1 MKDSILLMLQDA
13 IQFICLTYLD
23 LGFMKNVRRINIG
36 SLLLSACLM
45 VGAQNVSV
53 STAPLTLPTYELG
66 PADPHPIFFTGRVYQ
81 GAQGNIYPYP
91 LYDVL
96 TDNKVDKTYKAVYLE
111 NKYVKVCMLPEIG
124 GRILSATD
132 KTDGY
137 ELFYRQTGIKP
148 ALIGMLGAWLSG
160 GVEWNL
166 PHHHRASSY
175 MPIDWRT
182 EGNPDGSKTIWVG
195 ETELTE
201 RLKWSIGITL
211 YPDRSWVE
219 ARVRIINQTP
229 FIQSLLYW
237 ANVSVHC
244 NENYQ
249 VIFPPSTQFGADH
262 SKVYFTRWP
271 YGESERGKGDKV
283 DLSWWKNFTS
293 TSRSVFCWNFDDDF
307 LAGYD
312 HGTHAGT
319 VHVANHNIVTGK
331 KFFLWGNN
339 SSARMWD
346 KMLSDNDGPY
356 LELMVGAYSDN
367 QPDYSWIGPG
377 ETHEFTQRWY
387 GLRDIESVKNAND
400 DAAVNLER
408 KSPTKAFIGFNA
420 STAFNGAKVLLL
432 RNNKVVFS
440 KIVDISP
447 DKPFT
452 AEIKVPKETKD
463 EELKA
468 ELLDASGKEL
478 VSYQP
483 VRLQEQPMPKV
494 IDGTKPV
501 KDYKTVEELYFAG
514 LRVEQFHNARLD
526 AMDFYNEALRR
537 DSLDSRVNTV
547 VGIHYARQGNWK
559 EDEKYLKRAL
569 VRPTHD
575 YTRAKD
581 NEPYYYLG
589 MTYQMTGRL
598 KEAKDAY
605 WRATW
610 YPTFQHPAYLA
621 LAQIACRENDYHDAL
636 DLVNRSLNVGM
647 NDTKAQTLKGYILRK
662 LGEKD
667 KAAKALE
674 NALKVDPLDYWSL
687 SEKSQLSGEKASFLA
702 KADEQRGTGL
712 VRTQELLEMATE
724 YITIGAWQETVD
736 LLDAALNVGKPY
748 SDCPL
753 VYYYAAYA
761 QWNLGNKREAS
772 QLWQSADKLST
783 DFSFPFRL
791 EEVNILKKALDE
803 NSNDAHAAY
812 YLGNLYYFLG
822 QKDLGLKYWELSRD
836 KGADFAEV
844 YRNLGFGYGRLGK
857 TNEAVAEYEKAFRM
871 NPQDP
876 RYLRELDIMYEKA
889 GKPVAERLNILE
901 NNLFTVMK
909 HDEDVMRLLTL
920 YNETGNYDKA
930 IVVESSRHF
939 HVWEG
944 GGEIH
949 SIYADSHML
958 KGMSLLKQKNYNDA
972 IKEFSAADEY
982 PDNLEVGRPEDGTF
996 NAKTVYFTGKAWQA
1010 LGNRQKAEE
1019 CFRKAASVSVHEGT
1033 TSENSVF
1040 KALALKETGKQ
1051 ADAGMLLG
1059 ELNSSL
1065 ENIIEGKSKVDA
1077 YSKFGEDGSN
1087 KGRIAQA
1094 YYLRGLIQ
1102 KLSGD
1107 GASANEDLRKSMDL
1121 KPSAWA
1127 KLFLD
1132 M

>member
-1 MKDSILLMLQDA
+1 MMKVKRLSIGIAMLA
-13 IQFICLTYLD
+13 ASMT
-23 LGFMKNVRRINIG
+23 V
-36 SLLLSACLM
+36 SAQS
-45 VGAQNVSV
+45 VTV

-66 PADPHPIFFTGRVYQ
+66 PTDPHPIFFTGRVYQ

-91 LYDVL
+91 LSDVL
-96 TDNKVDKTYKAVYLE
+96 TDNKVDKTYNAVYLE

-182 EGNPDGSKTIWVG
+182 EVNPDGSKTIWVG

-211 YPDRSWVE
+211 YPNRSWVE

-229 FIQSLLYW
+229 FVQSFLYW

-244 NENYQ
+244 NDNYQ

-283 DLSWWKNFTS
+283 DLSWWKNFRS
-293 TSRSVFCWNFDDDF
+293 VSRSVFCWNFDDDF

-312 HGTHAGT
+312 HGKQAGT

-339 SSARMWD
+339 PKARMWD
-346 KMLSDNDGPY
+346 RMLSDNDGPY
-356 LELMVGAYSDN
+356 IELMVGAYSDN

-377 ETHEFTQRWY
+377 ETREFTQRWY
-387 GLRDIESVKNAND
+387 GLRNIESVKNAND

-408 KSPTKAFIGFNA
+408 KSPTKIFVGFNA
-420 STAFNGAKVLLL
+420 TTDYNGAKVELL
-432 RNNKVVFS
+432 RNGKEVYS
-440 KIVDISP
+440 KTVDVSP
-447 DKPFT
+447 EKPFT
-452 AEIKVPKETKD
+452 AEVKVPKDTRD

-468 ELLDASGKEL
+468 VLLDASGKEL

-483 VRLQEQPMPKV
+483 VKLKEQPMPKV

-501 KDYKTVEELYFAG
+501 KDYKTVEELYYAG

-547 VGIHYARQGNWK
+547 VGIHYARQGNWT
-559 EDEKYLKRAL
+559 EAEKYLKRAL
-569 VRPTHD
+569 IRPTHD

-589 MTYQMTGRL
+589 MTYQMTDRL

-621 LAQIACRENDYHDAL
+621 LSQIACRENDYHGAL
-636 DLVNRSLNVGM
+636 DLIDRSLNVGM
-647 NDTKAQTLKGYILRK
+647 NDTKALTLKGYILRK
-662 LGEKD
+662 LGKKD
-667 KAAKALE
+667 EAISALE
-674 NALKVDPLDYWSL
+674 KALKVDPLDYWSL
-687 SEKSQLSGEKASFLA
+687 AEKSQLDGEKSDFLG
-702 KADEQRGTGL
+702 KADKQRGAGF
-712 VRTQELLEMATE
+712 VQIQDLLEMATE
-724 YITIGAWQETVD
+724 YTNISAWRETAD
-736 LLDAALNVGKPY
+736 LMNAALKEGKPY

-761 QWNLGNKREAS
+761 QKELGNEDEAR
-772 QLWQSADKLST
+772 QLWNAAAKLST
-783 DFSFPFRL
+783 DFAFPFRL
-791 EEVNILKKALDE
+791 EEVDILKKALDD

-812 YLGNLYYFLG
+812 YLGDLYYYLG
-822 QKDLGLKYWELSRD
+822 QKDLGLKYWEMARD

-844 YRNLGFGYGRLGK
+844 YRNLGFGYDRLGK
-857 TNEAVAEYEKAFRM
+857 TNEAVAEYEKAFKM
-871 NPQDP
+871 DPQDP

-889 GKPVAERLNILE
+889 GKPVAERLAILE
-901 NNLFTVMK
+901 NHLSTVMK

-930 IVVESSRHF
+930 IAIETNRHF

-944 GGEIH
+944 GGGIH
-949 SIYADSHML
+949 NIYSDSHLL
-958 KGMSLLKQKNYNDA
+958 KGMALLKQKNYSDA
-972 IKEFSAADEY
+972 IKEFAAADEY
-982 PDNLEVGRPEDGTF
+982 PDNLEVGRPTDGGYSAKGLYF
-996 NAKTVYFTGKAWQA
+996 NGKAWLA
-1010 LGNRQKAEE
+1010 TGDKKKAAE
-1019 CFRKAASVSVHEGT
+1019 CFNKAANIVVRDDAPT
-1033 TSENSVF
+1033 ENEVF
-1040 KALALKETGKQ
+1040 KAFALKETGKQ
-1051 ADAGMLLG
+1051 IEADKLAAD
-1059 ELNSSL
+1059 LNNRL
-1065 ENIIEGKSKVDA
+1065 ESIIEGKSKVDA

-1087 KGRIAQA
+1087 KERVAQA
-1094 YYLRGLIQ
+1094 YYLRGLIE
-1102 KLSGD
+1102 KLSGNVL
-1107 GASANEDLRKSMDL
+1107 SANTDFKKSMEM

-1127 KLFLD
+1127 QLFLD

>member
-1 MKDSILLMLQDA
+1 MMKKILFSA
-13 IQFICLTYLD
+13 A
-23 LGFMKNVRRINIG
+23 V
-36 SLLLSACLM
+36 LLSIGLQAKAQGVT
-45 VGAQNVSV
+45 VGN
-53 STAPLTLPTYELG
+53 APLTLPTYELG
-66 PADPHPIFFTGRVYQ
+66 PADPNPIFFTGRVYQ
-81 GAQGNIYPYP
+81 GAQGNIYPYQ

-96 TDNKVDKTYKAVYLE
+96 TDKKVDKTYNAVYLE

-182 EGNPDGSKTIWVG
+182 EENADGSKTIWVG

-229 FIQSLLYW
+229 FVQSLLYW

-262 SKVYFTRWP
+262 SKVYFTPWP
-271 YGESERGKGDKV
+271 YGESAHGKGDKV

-293 TSRSVFCWNFDDDF
+293 TSRSVFCWNFEDDF

-312 HGTHAGT
+312 NGKKAGT
-319 VHVANHNIVTGK
+319 VHVANHNVVTGK

-339 SSARMWD
+339 PSGRMWD

-356 LELMVGAYSDN
+356 LELMVGALSDN

-377 ETHEFTQRWY
+377 ETREFTQRWY
-387 GLRDIESVKNAND
+387 GLRDIVSVKNAND

-420 STAFNGAKVLLL
+420 SAEFDGAKVQLLDDG
-432 RNNKVVFS
+432 KVIYEKQVN
-440 KIVDISP
+440 ISP
-447 DKPFT
+447 SSPFT
-452 AEIKVPKETKD
+452 AEVKVSKD
-463 EELKA
+463 AKDTDLKA
-468 ELLDASGKEL
+468 VLLDASGKEL

-483 VRLQEQPMPKV
+483 KELKPQPMPKV

-514 LRVEQFHNARLD
+514 LRVEQFHNARLN
-526 AMDFYNEALRR
+526 AMDFYNEALSR

-547 VGIHYARQGNWK
+547 VGIHYAREGNWQ
-559 EDEKYLKRAL
+559 EAERYLKRAL

-589 MTYQMTGRL
+589 MAYTALGQI

-605 WRATW
+605 WRCTW

-621 LAQIACRENDYHDAL
+621 LAQLACREQQWNEAL
-636 DLVNRSLNVGM
+636 DLINRSLNVGGD
-647 NDTKAQTLKGYILRK
+647 DTKALTLKGFILRK
-662 LGEKD
+662 LGQKQE
-667 KAAKALE
+667 AAKSLVKAQE
-674 NALKVDPLDYWSL
+674 IDPLDYWSL
-687 SEKSQLSGEKASFLA
+687 AEQDFLNGGNGSFIA
-702 KADEQRGTGL
+702 KADKQRGEGI

-724 YITIGAWQETVD
+724 YGAAGAYDEVSS
-736 LLDAALNVGKPY
+736 LMDAALKAGEPY
-748 SDCPL
+748 KSSPL
-753 VYYYAAYA
+753 VYYYDGYSK
-761 QWNLGNKREAS
+761 WLLGKQDEAR
-772 QLWQSADKLST
+772 QLWSNAAKLST
-783 DFSFPFRL
+783 DGVFPFRL
-791 EEVNILKKALDE
+791 EELDILQCAVT
-803 NSNDAHAAY
+803 NNPTDAYAPY
-812 YLGNLYYFLG
+812 YLGDLYYYLG
-822 QKDLGLKYWELSRD
+822 QKEEGMKCWEQSRDLGAS
-836 KGADFAEV
+836 FAEV
-844 YRNLGFGYGRLGK
+844 YRNLGFGYDREGK
-857 TNEAVAEYEKAFRM
+857 TDQAVAEYEKAVSM
-871 NPQDP
+871 NSSDP
-876 RYLRELDIMYEKA
+876 RFLRELDIMYEKQ
-889 GKPVAERLNILE
+889 GKPVAERLAVFEKNMP
-901 NNLFTVMK
+901 TVLK

-920 YNETGNYDKA
+920 YNETGQYDKA
-930 IVVESSRHF
+930 IEIEKNRHF

-949 SIYADSHML
+949 DIFVDSHLL
-958 KGMSLLKQKNYNDA
+958 KGMQLMQQKQYAEA
-972 IKEFSAADEY
+972 IQEFATADEY
-982 PDNLEVGRPEDGTF
+982 PDNLEVGRPDNGGHS
-996 NAKTVYFTGKAWQA
+996 AKGFYYAAKSWQA
-1010 LGNRQKAEE
+1010 LGNKKKAAE
-1019 CFRKAASVSVHEGT
+1019 CFSTAADVNLRWQQ
-1033 TSENSVF
+1033 TSENAVF
-1040 KALALKETGKQ
+1040 KAMALKELGKKEE
-1051 ADAGMLLG
+1051 ADKLVSQ
-1059 ELNSSL
+1059 LNTDLDKTLQGNVS
-1065 ENIIEGKSKVDA
+1065 VDA
-1077 YSKFGEDGSN
+1077 YSKFGEDGSSKDRLAN
-1087 KGRIAQA
+1087 ANYLKGLLLKLGGNTTEANS
-1094 YYLRGLIQ
+1094 YLQKSIQ
-1102 KLSGD
+1102 
-1107 GASANEDLRKSMDL
+1107 L
-1121 KPSAWA
+1121 KPTAWA

>member
-1 MKDSILLMLQDA
+1 MKNIQRIYLGAILLSSCFFA
-13 IQFICLTYLD
+13 
-23 LGFMKNVRRINIG
+23 K
-36 SLLLSACLM
+36 
-45 VGAQNVSV
+45 AQNVSV
-53 STAPLTLPTYELG
+53 STGPLTLPTYELG
-66 PADPHPIFFTGRVYQ
+66 PADPHPIFFSGRVYQ

-96 TDNKVDKTYKAVYLE
+96 TDNKVNKIYNAIYLE
-111 NKYVKVCMLPEIG
+111 NKYVKVCVLPEIG

-166 PHHHRASSY
+166 PHHHRASSF

-182 EGNPDGSKTIWVG
+182 EVNPDGSKTIWVG

-229 FIQSLLYW
+229 FVQSLLYW

-293 TSRSVFCWNFDDDF
+293 ASRSVFCWNFDDNF

-312 HGTHAGT
+312 HGKHAGT

-377 ETHEFTQRWY
+377 ETREFTQRWY
-387 GLRDIESVKNAND
+387 GLRGIESVKNAND

-408 KSPTKAFIGFNA
+408 KSPTKVFIGFNA
-420 STAFNGAKVLLL
+420 SAAFNGAKVQLL
-432 RNNKVVFS
+432 RDGKAIFS
-440 KIVDISP
+440 KMVDISP
-447 DKPFT
+447 DKPFVT
-452 AEIKVPKETKD
+452 EIKVPKESKD

-468 ELLDASGKEL
+468 ELIDATGKEL

-483 VRLQEQPMPKV
+483 VKLKEKPMPKV

-514 LRVEQFHNARLD
+514 LRVEQFHNARLK
-526 AMDFYNEALRR
+526 AMDFYSEALLR

-547 VGIHYARQGNWK
+547 VGIHYARQGNWR
-559 EDEKYLKRAL
+559 EAEKYLKRAL
-569 VRPTHD
+569 IRPTHD

-589 MTYQMTGRL
+589 MTYRMMNKL

-610 YPTFQHPAYLA
+610 FPTFQHPAYLA
-621 LAQIACRENDYHDAL
+621 LAQIACLENDYHKAL
-636 DLVNRSLNVGM
+636 DLINCSLNVGM

-662 LGEKD
+662 LGKKNE
-667 KAAKALE
+667 AEKALTSVE
-674 NALKVDPLDYWSL
+674 KVDPLDYWSL
-687 SEKSQLSGEKASFLA
+687 SEKSQLNGEKANFLS
-702 KADEQRGTGL
+702 KADQQRGTGM
-712 VRTQELLEMATE
+712 VRIQELLEIATE
-724 YITIGAWQETVD
+724 YTNIGAWQEAAD
-736 LLDAALNVGKPY
+736 LMNVALSIGKPY
-748 SDCPL
+748 NDSPL

-761 QWNLGNKREAS
+761 LSKLGNTDEAH
-772 QLWQSADKLST
+772 QMWYAAAKLST
-783 DFSFPFRL
+783 DFSFPFRI
-791 EEVNILKKALDE
+791 EEIDIFKEALDKD
-803 NSNDAHAAY
+803 NGDARAAY
-812 YLGNLYYFLG
+812 YLGDLYYFLG
-822 QKDLGLKYWELSRD
+822 QKDLGMKYWELSRD

-844 YRNLGFGYGRLGK
+844 YRNLGFGYDRLGRMNDAI
-857 TNEAVAEYEKAFRM
+857 TEYEKALTM
-871 NPQDP
+871 NSQDP
-876 RYLRELDIMYEKA
+876 RYLRELDIIYEKVGRPA
-889 GKPVAERLNILE
+889 IERLVKLE
-901 NNLFTVMK
+901 NNLPVVLK

-920 YNETGNYDKA
+920 YNETENYDKA
-930 IVVESSRHF
+930 IAIEKKRHF

-949 SIYADSHML
+949 NIFADSHML
-958 KGMSLLKQKNYNDA
+958 KGMSLLKQKKYTEA
-972 IKEFSAADEY
+972 INEFVAADEY
-982 PDNLEVGRPEDGTF
+982 PSNLEVGRPANSTC
-996 NAKTVYFTGKAWQA
+996 NAKGLYFSGKAWEA
-1010 LGNRQKAEE
+1010 MGNRKKSAE
-1019 CFRKAASVSVHEGT
+1019 CFHKASSTIVHENALT
-1033 TSENSVF
+1033 ENAVF
-1040 KALALKETGKQ
+1040 KAIALKETGRLTE
-1051 ADAGMLLG
+1051 ADKLLA
-1059 ELNSSL
+1059 ELNSRL
-1065 ENIIEGKSKVDA
+1065 ESVIEGRSKIDV

-1087 KGRIAQA
+1087 KDQIAQA
-1094 YYLRGLIQ
+1094 YYLQGLIQ
-1102 KLSGD
+1102 KLLGNNTP
-1107 GASANEDLRKSMDL
+1107 ANSYLKKAIEFKSTV
-1121 KPSAWA
+1121 WTQ
-1127 KLFLD
+1127 LFLN